1 MSDNTGIRKFEE
13 RWVFDEVR
21 QASGGEV
28 QGKSMFWH
36 WTGLLSDDVC
46 DLIIKEGKAL
56 PQLEGGINVPDD
68 GNESH
73 HREIHED
80 LRKSMSTFFPV
91 KNWITGVCLYYGYL
105 ANQYAWHYEL
115 GWPEPIQFSQYGV
128 GDHYTWHIDSI
139 PNTYTKKEWEWIRKS
154 GYNPAWYD
162 QTQRKLSLTVNL
174 SDPTTYEG
182 GDVEFLGMMGGIHNN
197 QDLRQRGT
205 VIAFPSFVKHRV
217 TKVTKGKRC
226 SLVVWI
232 TGAPFK

>member
-1 MSDNTGIRKFEE
+1 MKPFEE

-28 QGKSMFWH
+28 QGKSLFWH
-36 WTGLLSDDVC
+36 WPGLMSDDVC

-56 PQLEGGINVPDD
+56 PQLEGGINIPDE
-68 GNESH
+68 GNKSH
-73 HREIHED
+73 RREIHED

-91 KNWITGVCLYYGYL
+91 KNWITGVCLYYGHL
-105 ANQYAWHYEL
+105 ANQYAWHYDL

-128 GDHYTWHIDSI
+128 GDHYTWHIDSV

-154 GYNPAWYD
+154 GYNPEWYD
-162 QTQRKLSLTVNL
+162 QTQR
-174 SDPTTYEG
+174 
-182 GDVEFLGMMGGIHNN
+182 GIHNN

-217 TKVTKGKRC
+217 TKVTKGKRY